1 MSNIHYKIIIK
12 MSVEGN
18 FVEDNNYQLLLV
30 YDEISNIISLENN
43 FIKCVEILKSFDKKI
58 IEMKYVGVSRIDLKK
73 IFLIDTFSVN
83 REIKLKELGI

>member
-1 MSNIHYKIIIK
+1 